1 MPSSPTIPSDDPLA
15 GRENRCTDR
24 LRGPGVVSIP
34 KTIEGHPRTT
44 TARFEAV
51 RKQGRQAA
59 AIQ

>member
-1 MPSSPTIPSDDPLA
+1 
-15 GRENRCTDR
+15 
-24 LRGPGVVSIP
+24 VVSIP